1 MRRMRRRILIGIV
14 AAASLGGSLSAHLAG
29 ALTRSEAPDA
39 DGAGRAA
46 SGLVPVVLATVFV
59 VLLVVSLSRR
69 LPGRAV
75 AGLTCAAPFVAF
87 ALQERLERLLSTES
101 SPFGSGREP
110 GLISAAI
117 ALLPWA
123 VAVFLV
129 VRVFVALARV
139 VRTSAAPSIML
150 VPPAVGP
157 ELAPTEVRTPRELHD
172 PVLDRPPRAPPRPR
186 RLAPA

>member
-1 MRRMRRRILIGIV
+1 MRRMRPRILTGVV

-29 ALTRSEAPDA
+29 ALTRSEASDA
-39 DGAGRAA
+39 DGAGHAA

-59 VLLVVSLSRR
+59 VLLAVWLSRR
-69 LPGRAV
+69 WPGRAV
-75 AGLTCAAPFVAF
+75 AGLVCAAPFVAF
-87 ALQERLERLLSTES
+87 ALQERLERLVSTES

-139 VRTSAAPSIML
+139 VRTSAVTSML
-150 VPPAVGP
+150 IPPAVGS
-157 ELAPTEVRTPRELHD
+157 ELAPTEVRAPRELHD
-172 PVLDRPPRAPPRPR
+172 PILDRPPRAPPRPR
-186 RLAPA
+186 RLAPV